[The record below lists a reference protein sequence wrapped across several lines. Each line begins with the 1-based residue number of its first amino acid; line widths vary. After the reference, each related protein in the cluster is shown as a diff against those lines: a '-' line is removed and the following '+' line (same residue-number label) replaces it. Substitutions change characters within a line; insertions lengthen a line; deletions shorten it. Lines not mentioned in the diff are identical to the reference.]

1 MRSLRF
7 VNDETRARK
16 LRCVFTALHA
26 LFQRRAG
33 SGVRLSGRRA
43 RASAAIRATTIS
55 FSAIMPRGY
64 SPLALDVSR
73 LQIDTLVAA
82 GTYNAQ
88 VAAQA
93 AAVAMMGLVGYD

>member
-1 MRSLRF
+1 LRSLRY

-33 SGVRLSGRRA
+33 SGMRLSLWPPRPGVA
-43 RASAAIRATTIS
+43 RSAAIRAT

-88 VAAQA
+88 KWLLKLRLWQ
-93 AAVAMMGLVGYD
+93 

>member
-1 MRSLRF
+1 
-7 VNDETRARK
+7 
-16 LRCVFTALHA
+16 
-26 LFQRRAG
+26 
-33 SGVRLSGRRA
+33 
-43 RASAAIRATTIS
+43 
-55 FSAIMPRGY
+55 MPRGY